1 LPESLQVNTEDRR
14 CSIDFKNLGGLNML
28 FAFTAIP
35 LVVFI
40 KKFWLL
46 EFLKAVVDC
55 DIFFILFFHGT
66 IPLPI
71 NSDAFINTTKMSL
84 HILSKISMP
93 NNIQHDVISSTVV
106 IIEADIVLDTDLL
119 KHLENSSGVYV
130 WQWAILMTL

>member
-1 LPESLQVNTEDRR
+1 
-14 CSIDFKNLGGLNML
+14 ML

>member
-1 LPESLQVNTEDRR
+1 
-14 CSIDFKNLGGLNML
+14 ML

-55 DIFFILFFHGT
+55 DLFFILFFHVLV
-66 IPLPI
+66 PRI

-93 NNIQHDVISSTVV
+93 NNIQDDVISSTVV
-106 IIEADIVLDTDLL
+106 IIEADIVLDADLL
-119 KHLENSSGVYV
+119 KHLENRSVLCV
-130 WQWAILMTL
+130 WQWTILMTL